1 MSGTDRAVAGKNG
14 RIEHDGLE
22 LELIGP
28 APNQGPARQPS
39 TRTKARKRALDI
51 LFEAEL
57 RGIDP
62 LELLTERRSE
72 ENTPPVRVYTSEL
85 VHGVVD
91 HRDEIDTAITGAL
104 RPGWTLQRMPRI
116 DRNLARIALFE
127 VLHTD
132 LADKIAVAEAVAL
145 AEELSTDDSASFVN
159 GLLGTLTE
167 PTG

>member
-1 MSGTDRAVAGKNG
+1 MAGKNG

-28 APNQGPARQPS
+28 APSQGPARQPS

-62 LELLTERRSE
+62 LELLTERRGDDT
-72 ENTPPVRVYTSEL
+72 TPPVRVYTSEL
-85 VHGVVD
+85 VHGAVE
-91 HRDEIDTAITGAL
+91 HRAEIDAAISRAL

-116 DRNLARIALFE
+116 DRNLARIAVFE
-127 VLHTD
+127 ILHTD
-132 LADKIAVAEAVAL
+132 LADKVAVAEAVAL

-159 GLLGTLTE
+159 GLLGTVLQHRD
-167 PTG
+167 